1 MKSLILIVDDEPANQ
16 KVLASTLKKKGY
28 SIILADNGM
37 QALEVL
43 KTKKPHL
50 ILLDIMMPGMDGFEV
65 CQKIKTEDN
74 TKDIPVFFLTAH
86 SETEKVVKGFQLGAV
101 DYITKPFNSEELITR
116 VQTHLKLKAIEEELK
131 ASNATKDKFFSIIAH
146 DLGNLFNGLIG
157 VSRIL
162 TEDDVPINNTD
173 EFLQIILQSSQK
185 GFDLLQNLLEWSRV
199 QTGKLNA
206 HPITLNFENLAK
218 YNIQLL
224 FNQAKQKNIKL
235 VSHIKPLSVFADE
248 YMLNTVIRN
257 LLANAIKF
265 TPENGLVE
273 IYATEKDTLVEISIK
288 DTGVGITQETI
299 EKMFKIDVHQSTK
312 GTAGEKGTGL
322 GLILCKEFVEK
333 NGGIIGVDSEVG
345 KGSRFYIQLQ
355 TKNICDD

>member
-1 MKSLILIVDDEPANQ
+1 
-16 KVLASTLKKKGY
+16 
-28 SIILADNGM
+28 
-37 QALEVL
+37 
-43 KTKKPHL
+43 
-50 ILLDIMMPGMDGFEV
+50 
-65 CQKIKTEDN
+65 
-74 TKDIPVFFLTAH
+74 
-86 SETEKVVKGFQLGAV
+86 
-101 DYITKPFNSEELITR
+101 
-116 VQTHLKLKAIEEELK
+116 
-131 ASNATKDKFFSIIAH
+131 
-146 DLGNLFNGLIG
+146 
-157 VSRIL
+157 
-162 TEDDVPINNTD
+162 
-173 EFLQIILQSSQK
+173 
-185 GFDLLQNLLEWSRV
+185 
-199 QTGKLNA
+199 
-206 HPITLNFENLAK
+206 
-218 YNIQLL
+218 
-224 FNQAKQKNIKL
+224 
-235 VSHIKPLSVFADE
+235 
-248 YMLNTVIRN
+248 MLNTVIRN